1 MRKIGAFVLFISLLL
16 TLFVSCDRDYDEA
29 EVKAAAEELLEKSK
43 LVNDIFYGDGMEYD
57 EDSPVAIGHYC
68 PVKEEY
74 LDSIG
79 ISTTEGLKNLT
90 KGVYT
95 DSLSEII
102 FSTKLNSLRD
112 SEGNVIT
119 FRRYYDGMVN
129 GVGYL
134 MAYTEAD
141 VRYDNTV
148 EYLYETLTVIG
159 ADGEHIEIEID
170 VLLTNTVGQTRTTR
184 VEFSLLEESDGFRL
198 DTLSFV
204 KF

>member
-1 MRKIGAFVLFISLLL
+1 MKRLCLLILSLSLLL
-16 TLFVSCDRDYDEA
+16 TALVGCDRSYDEA
-29 EVKAAAEELLEKSK
+29 EVKAAAEELLQKSI
-43 LVNDIFYGDGMEYD
+43 LVNEIFYGTGMEYD
-57 EDSPVAIGHYC
+57 EKSSAAIGHYC
-68 PVKEEY
+68 PVEKEY

-79 ISTTEGLKNLT
+79 ISTTDGLRNLT

-95 DSLSEII
+95 DALCEII
-102 FSTKLNSLRD
+102 FSTKLESLRD
-112 SEGNVIT
+112 SEGNVIS
-119 FRRYYDGMVN
+119 FRRYYDGKVN

-148 EYLYETLTVIG
+148 EYLYETLTVTG
-159 ADGEHIEIEID
+159 ADGEHINIEID
-170 VLLTNTVGQTRTTR
+170 VLLTSTVGQTRTTR
-184 VEFSLLEESDGFRL
+184 VEFSLLEEKGEFRL